1 MPRVPSRHRAVVVG
15 LGAAA
20 APHVRSLLEL
30 ADRVEIAAA
39 VGRSAERRQA
49 FAASFPE
56 VPVTSD
62 LEAAIADPSIDL
74 AFVLTPPDAREPLVG
89 QLAAAGKHVLCEKP
103 IERSTSAAER
113 IVRACEAAGVR
124 LAVMFQ
130 MRMRE
135 SSQRLKALLDS
146 GGLGRI
152 GFVEVRVPWWRPQSY
167 YDQPGRGTFGRD
179 GGGVLITQSIHT
191 LDLVIHLLGPVREVA
206 AVAAT
211 TVLHRLE
218 GEDFAA
224 AGLLL
229 EGGVPGSLM
238 ATTAAF
244 PGGPEQILIVGERA
258 SALLEGGSLRIRRP
272 DGSEERIGEAGGTG
286 GGAAFMDFPHDW
298 HRAVIT
304 DFLDAVEQGREPAV
318 SGRSALRVHRLI
330 DALLLSARRGQRLR
344 VEG

>member
-1 MPRVPSRHRAVVVG
+1 MPRAPSRHRAVVVG

-20 APHVRSLLEL
+20 APHLRSLLDL

-39 VGRSAERRQA
+39 VTRSAERRA
-49 FAASFPE
+49 AVAASFPG
-56 VPVTSD
+56 VPVTDD
-62 LEAAIADPSIDL
+62 LEGAIADPSIDL
-74 AFVLTPPDAREPLVG
+74 AFVLTPPDAREDLIG
-89 QLAAAGKHVLCEKP
+89 RLAAAGKHLLCEKP
-103 IERSTSAAER
+103 IERTTSAAER

-135 SSQRLKALLDS
+135 SSRRLKALLDS
-146 GGLGRI
+146 GELGRL

-179 GGGVLITQSIHT
+179 GGGVLITQAIHT
-191 LDLVIHLLGPVREVA
+191 LDLLIHLLGPVREVA

-211 TVLHRLE
+211 TALHRLE

-258 SALLEGGSLRIRRP
+258 SVLLEGGTLLLRRP
-272 DGSEERIGEAGGTG
+272 DGTEERIGEAGGTG

-298 HRAVIT
+298 HRAVIA
-304 DFLDAVEQGREPAV
+304 DFLDAVEEGREPAV

-330 DALLLSARRGQRLR
+330 DALLLSARRGRRLR